1 MRKSFFKISIK
12 LISVICL
19 ISILFTSC
27 VPYVN
32 RNEEAKYILAE
43 YSGNQFH
50 QVENSAY
57 IVVSKSGL
65 IELLFDKNT
74 TAVAIR
80 DTNSGAIW
88 SSLPETNVEKNIQSY
103 AVELTLSDGGNKI
116 YRLNSQ
122 DNSVAHGNFIYTASV
137 DGISVTYSMAL
148 DKETGAT
155 EIDKVKDGTIRAD
168 ITILYTLRDGS
179 FYVNASMNNLHLP
192 DGIFLEDITI
202 LNNFGAYEK
211 SGAED
216 YLFVPDG
223 SGAIIKTGVEDS

>member
-50 QVENSAY
+50 KVDNSAY

-74 TAVAIR
+74 TAIAIR

-88 SSLPETNVEKNIQSY
+88 SSLPETNVEKNIPSY
-103 AVELTLSDGGNKI
+103 AV
-116 YRLNSQ
+116 
-122 DNSVAHGNFIYTASV
+122 
-137 DGISVTYSMAL
+137 
-148 DKETGAT
+148 
-155 EIDKVKDGTIRAD
+155 
-168 ITILYTLRDGS
+168 
-179 FYVNASMNNLHLP
+179 
-192 DGIFLEDITI
+192 
-202 LNNFGAYEK
+202 
-211 SGAED
+211 
-216 YLFVPDG
+216 
-223 SGAIIKTGVEDS
+223 